1 MKSHSESYKAAG
13 VDITAG
19 YKAVELMK
27 EHIAKTM
34 SAGVMGDIGGFGGLF
49 ELDMT
54 GITKPVLVSGTD
66 GVGTKLKLAFLMDKH
81 DTVGIDCVAMCVND
95 IICVGAKPLFFLDY
109 IAVGKNFPEKIA
121 SIVSGV
127 AEGCVQSG
135 AALIGGALA
144 GSTSIAFRG
153 KNFKTTANDGLT
165 LFNTGHTSITGGC
178 ENQSNK
184 FTNAFT
190 NDVLGKIESQM
201 QNLKDDNGNIL
212 AVTPDTIIIPNDAGL
227 KKDVFEAI
235 GADKDPNTS
244 NNGFNYTFGRWTV
257 IVWAYLNQFIGTT
270 AKPFILMSSQ
280 YNEDYGGALWYDR
293 KDLTMKSYIDENTDD
308 NVWKGNAR
316 WSAGFNDW
324 RAFAVGGAA
333 DGKGT
338 KTRAERRRCYEKG
351 SGKRTHKKTR
361 AAHAGGADSGT
372 ARKKGTQQPS
382 AVHYK
387 RSAVLRGGAYDNAG
401 RRCASEIPCGA
412 G

>member
-1 MKSHSESYKAAG
+1 MGIIFSEGSGVNDSIYGKCQTPIKIFMEKRAEAFENLSVAEKIFHRETSKHFAEKATGMTSMHGFSPVGEGGAYPKDEMQEG
-13 VDITAG
+13 YGQVFEHETWKDSFAITQEMAEDS
-19 YKAVELMK
+19 VLMN
-27 EHIAKTM
+27 
-34 SAGVMGDIGGFGGLF
+34 
-49 ELDMT
+49 
-54 GITKPVLVSGTD
+54 
-66 GVGTKLKLAFLMDKH
+66 LKKRPAAFLNGYYR
-81 DTVGIDCVAMCVND
+81 TRE
-95 IICVGAKPLFFLDY
+95 LF
-109 IAVGKNFPEKIA
+109 
-121 SIVSGV
+121 
-127 AEGCVQSG
+127 G

-270 AKPFILMSSQ
+270 AKPFILMSTQ

-293 KDLTMKSYIDENTDD
+293 KNLTMKSYIDENTDD

-333 DGKGT
+333 DGT
-338 KTRAERRRCYEKG
+338 TLA
-351 SGKRTHKKTR
+351 
-361 AAHAGGADSGT
+361 
-372 ARKKGTQQPS
+372 
-382 AVHYK
+382 
-387 RSAVLRGGAYDNAG
+387 
-401 RRCASEIPCGA
+401 
-412 G
+412 